1 MWPDSILR
9 EEEYVS
15 PTQVVDVTIDGCG
28 KPRTHVHR
36 AKIGLASEVTS
47 A

>member
-15 PTQVVDVTIDGCG
+15 PAQVVDVTIDSCG

-36 AKIGLASEVTS
+36 TKIGLASEAS